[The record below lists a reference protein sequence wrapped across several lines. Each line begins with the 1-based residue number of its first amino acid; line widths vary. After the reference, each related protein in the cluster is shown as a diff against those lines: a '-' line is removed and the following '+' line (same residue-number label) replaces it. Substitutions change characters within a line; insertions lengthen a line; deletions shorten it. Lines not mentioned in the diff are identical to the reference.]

1 MTTRLFP
8 RSTRWALPAL
18 LASAAFASPLGAQ
31 MVLPKAAP
39 VAGNTLFGQQCG
51 ACHSV
56 KPGETRVGPSLA
68 GVIGRKAGTV
78 PGYSY
83 SPALKAS
90 GKMWTAASLDT
101 WLTNA
106 AAAVPGTKMPYKQAD
121 AAKRQAIITYLTT
134 LPK

>member
-1 MTTRLFP
+1 MTIRLTP
-8 RSTRWALPAL
+8 RSSRWAMPMLIAGAAL
-18 LASAAFASPLGAQ
+18 ASPLAAQ

-39 VAGNTLFGQQCG
+39 ASGDKLFGQQCA

-56 KPGETRVGPSLA
+56 KPGEKRVGPSLA
-68 GVIGRKAGTV
+68 GVVGRKAGTS

-83 SPALKAS
+83 SPALQKS
-90 GKMWTAASLDT
+90 GKVWTAASLDS